1 MEIPAI
7 INYVQFRND
16 KGFALLAAELDPYSA
31 RYKPEMEDIVKDAIN
46 EKYGTFTISLGML
59 ENEEDPQGGQYIFVG
74 EFVINPKYGKQ
85 FKADF
90 YYQDTPTTEDGLKAF
105 LMTLPNIKESRSE
118 AIIKKFG
125 VQGTIEVL
133 DLTPHRLT
141 EINGITDK
149 RIGPIQKAW
158 EEKKYLRELYTWL
171 TTHKIPANLADKIYK
186 EWGRDS
192 LKILNEDPYR
202 LVELRGIGFVTADK
216 IAHQILKE
224 VPSEPRIKAC
234 MKYVI
239 EENTWKNSNLCM
251 PYSDLKKNV
260 ISVIAECNESLG
272 INSESAKYLEIIPS
286 VVKKNLTLFAVVKDK
301 SDDKVY
307 VYLAKIWEK
316 EKYIAEQLWKHC
328 QYKHKRLMAAVE
340 GIEL

>member
-1 MEIPAI
+1 MELPAI
-7 INYVQFRND
+7 ISYVQFRND
-16 KGFALLAAELDPYSA
+16 NGFALLAAELDPYSA
-31 RYKPEMEDIVKDAIN
+31 RYTAEMDEIVKDAIHK
-46 EKYGTFTISLGML
+46 KYGTFTISIGML
-59 ENEEDPQGGQYIFVG
+59 DPNEDPKGGQYIFVG
-74 EFVINPKYGKQ
+74 DFVINPKYGRQ

-105 LMTLPNIKESRSE
+105 LMTLPNIKESRSD
-118 AIIKKFG
+118 AIIRKFG
-125 VQGTIEVL
+125 VLGTIEVL

-141 EINGITDK
+141 EINGITEK
-149 RIGPIQKAW
+149 RIAPIQKAW

-216 IAHQILKE
+216 IAHQILKI
-224 VPSEPRIKAC
+224 VPLESRIKAC

-251 PYSDLKKNV
+251 PYSDLKKSVVSV
-260 ISVIAECNESLG
+260 ISECNESMG
-272 INSESAKYLEIIPS
+272 IKDESSKYLDAIPIII
-286 VVKKNLTLFAVVKDK
+286 KKNLELFTVVKDN
-301 SDDKVY
+301 SDAKVY
-307 VYLAKIWEK
+307 IYLFKIWKK
-316 EKYIAEQLWKHC
+316 EKYIAEQLWKHS
-328 QYKHKRLMAAVE
+328 QYKHKRLASCIEGVE
-340 GIEL
+340 L